1 MKIFNQERWNMLS
14 VQLKV
19 AVACRYCYLPYYTN
33 LIVQTG
39 LTKEQVWQGLCNNID
54 RGSIKEEWR
63 QVGYSWV
70 KCFFYDDHI
79 GNDYIDLL
87 IRELA

>member
-14 VQLKV
+14 IPLKV
-19 AVACRYCYLPYYTN
+19 AVACRYCYLPYYSN

-39 LTKEQVWQGLCNNID
+39 LTKEQVWQGLCHNID
-54 RGSIKEEWR
+54 VGSIKEEWKI
-63 QVGYSWV
+63 VGNTAL
-70 KCFFYDDHI
+70 KCFRYDDHC

-87 IRELA
+87 IRGLA

>member
-14 VQLKV
+14 VSLKV

-63 QVGYSWV
+63 LVNHSWV

-79 GNDYIDLL
+79 GNDYIDLI